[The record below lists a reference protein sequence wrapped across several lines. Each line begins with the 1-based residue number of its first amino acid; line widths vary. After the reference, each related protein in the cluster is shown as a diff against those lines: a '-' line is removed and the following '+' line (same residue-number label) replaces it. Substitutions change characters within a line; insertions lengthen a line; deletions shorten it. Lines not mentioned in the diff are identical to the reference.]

1 MIDTHCHLNDEQY
14 TDIDEIVNNYLS
26 VGVDKVVCASSS
38 FSASVK
44 AGELA
49 RKYPSVYYTIG
60 VHPDEVE
67 EFDINKLETLVKNA
81 SNKLTA
87 IGEIGLDYF
96 HNKENK
102 AEQKQ
107 AFISQIEL
115 ANKYKLPIV
124 IHCRE
129 AYGDTLEI
137 LKQHPAKY
145 GAVMHCYSGSLEFAR
160 EIISLG
166 YKLSFTG
173 NVTFKNAKNVKE
185 VAQNIPDDSFFLET
199 DSPYLAPEPHR
210 GTRNE
215 PKNVLDVAA
224 CVADLRGVSK
234 QKLIELTDKNAIAF
248 YKFK

>member
-1 MIDTHCHLNDEQY
+1 MIDTHCHLNDEKY
-14 TDIDEIVNNYLS
+14 TNVEEIVDNYLS
-26 VGVDKVVCASSS
+26 AGVDRVVCASSS
-38 FSASVK
+38 ISASVRAAEIAAK
-44 AGELA
+44 F
-49 RKYPSVYYTIG
+49 PSVYYTIG
-60 VHPDEVE
+60 IHPDEVG
-67 EFDINKLETLVKNA
+67 EFDLNRLENLVKNA
-81 SNKLTA
+81 NNKLVA

-96 HNKENK
+96 HNKDNK
-102 AEQKQ
+102 PEQKA

-137 LKQHPAKY
+137 LKQHPAKF
-145 GAVMHCYSGSLEFAR
+145 GAVMHCYSGSLEYAH
-160 EIISLG
+160 EIIALG

-185 VAQNIPDDSFFLET
+185 VAQNIPDNAFFLET

-210 GTRNE
+210 GTTNE
-215 PKNVLDVAA
+215 PKYVLDVAA
-224 CVADLRGVSK
+224 CVADLRGISR
-234 QKLIELTDKNAIAF
+234 QKLIELTDKNANEF